1 MRRLAPPTATRVI
14 GLNGRKLKMIM
25 KKIQSTCTVGQI
37 VTQLYF
43 TALQTEPLHPDS
55 ALQCFLLLKPA
66 VQVCLF
72 GRRT

>member
-25 KKIQSTCTVGQI
+25 KKIQSTVGQI
-37 VTQLYF
+37 VTQVYF
-43 TALQTEPLHPDS
+43 TALQTELLHPDS

>member
-25 KKIQSTCTVGQI
+25 KKIQSTVGQI
-37 VTQLYF
+37 VTQVYF